1 MRNVIQVGVVSGFS
15 RKAVAGVVPILCA
28 FTIAACATA
37 PAQTSA
43 DLPSAL
49 NVGVAEIDITP
60 DEPIRLTGYGS
71 RIEPTNDVRQRLWAR
86 AMAFGDGRRTALLI
100 TADLVGVPRTL
111 SDDVAKR
118 LGDAG
123 IDRAAFAMSATH
135 THTGPSLTGVLPY
148 IFNSPVTPP
157 EQAAVDRYTSRL
169 TGLLEKVARAALADR
184 KPSQLAWAQGR
195 AEFAAN
201 RRVLKDGKWTGF
213 GITPGGAV
221 DHDLPILAVRGT
233 DGSLRAVLISYA
245 CHATTLEGKD
255 NFIHGDW
262 PGMTRELIQKRHPG
276 AIAFVAIGTGAD
288 ANPNPRGGGL
298 PDVEQN
304 AEAVAAEVDR
314 VLATPMRPVRSMPE
328 GKLRDIAL
336 PLAPLPERAE
346 WEARAKRNDPA
357 GFQARDIL
365 RRLDRGERVPATA
378 SYPVQTWTFGSDLAM
393 VFLGGEVVADYGLRL
408 KRELDASRLW
418 VNAYSNDVAF
428 YVASRRLIP
437 EGGYEVSGSMVYYG
451 QPAPLGEG
459 TEDLIVRTVRELLP
473 SGYRAAG
480 SPVVRWFG
488 IHPGPGL
495 YRSAFCASRFAT
507 IRYAPGTP

>member
-1 MRNVIQVGVVSGFS
+1 MQLSTSIS
-15 RKAVAGVVPILCA
+15 VASLLCSLA
-28 FTIAACATA
+28 LAAGCATA
-37 PAQTSA
+37 PNQQSGSA
-43 DLPSAL
+43 PPAL

-71 RIEPTNDVRQRLWAR
+71 RVEPASEVRQRLWAR
-86 AMAFGDGRRTALLI
+86 AMAFGDGRSAAVLI
-100 TADLVGVPRTL
+100 TADLIGVPRSL
-111 SDDVAKR
+111 SDDIARR

-123 IDRAAFAMSATH
+123 VERAAFAMSATH

-148 IFNSPVTPP
+148 IFNSPATPP
-157 EQAAVDRYTSRL
+157 QQAAIDRYTSRL
-169 TGLLEKVARAALADR
+169 SALLEKVARAALADR
-184 KPSQLAWAQGR
+184 RPSQLAWALGR
-195 AEFAAN
+195 AGFAAN

-213 GITPGGAV
+213 GITPDGAV

-233 DGSLRAVLISYA
+233 DGALRAVLVSYA
-245 CHATTLEGKD
+245 CHATTFEGRD

-262 PGMTRELIQKRHPG
+262 PGVTRELIQKRHPG

-298 PDVEQN
+298 PDVERN

-314 VLATPMRPVRSMPE
+314 LLATPMRPVRSVPE
-328 GKLRDIAL
+328 GKLRYVDL
-336 PLAPLPERAE
+336 PLAALPDRAE
-346 WEARAKRNDPA
+346 WEARAKRDDPA
-357 GFQARDIL
+357 GFQARDVL
-365 RRLDRGERVPATA
+365 RRLDRGERVPTTA
-378 SYPVQTWTFGSDLAM
+378 AYPVQAWTFGSDLAM

-451 QPAPLGEG
+451 QPSALAGG
-459 TEDLIVRTVRELLP
+459 TEDLIVRTVHELLP
-473 SGYRAAG
+473 AGYRK
-480 SPVVRWFG
+480 P
-488 IHPGPGL
+488 
-495 YRSAFCASRFAT
+495 
-507 IRYAPGTP
+507 